1 MKKIKILHI
10 ITSIDNGGAENHLID
25 LILDQVK
32 IYDIYLIYFKGN
44 NYHANQLKKNNVNL
58 FKINFSNKNI
68 FSFCINFF
76 NVLKIFKK
84 VNPQIVHCHLWI
96 SEVYGIL
103 FKLFFNNRFSLIITK
118 HLDSLIFE
126 ASLGQKRFFSGFYVE
141 KIIIRYVDHLI
152 FISESVKN
160 YFINKFEI
168 NKKKYSIVKYG
179 INFKKFTKLN
189 YSKFCNLKKS
199 LAITKNTYVIGC
211 VARHVEQKNLNF
223 LLKAFSKFTNDN
235 SNIETKLIMIGKG
248 NLTSDLKNLAINL
261 GINNKIVWVSH
272 TNNVNLYFKLFNV
285 YCICSKYEG
294 FGLVLLEALA
304 FGLPIVA
311 TKSGSFPEIVINN
324 RNGYLVDQNNIDNF
338 SHRIKDSLRL
348 IKTNNFKKKQQN
360 YLNNNFSLK
369 KVFLNTDKIYK
380 LNIK

>member
-1 MKKIKILHI
+1 VKKIKILHI
-10 ITSIDNGGAENHLID
+10 ITSIDNGGAENHVVD

-44 NYHANQLKKNNVNL
+44 DYHANQLKKNNVIV
-58 FKINFSNKNI
+58 FKINFLK
-68 FSFCINFF
+68 INFF
-76 NVLKIFKK
+76 IFFINFIKVLKIFKK
-84 VNPQIVHCHLWI
+84 INPQIVHCHLWI
-96 SEVYGIL
+96 SEIYGML
-103 FKLFFNNRFSLIITK
+103 LKFFSNNYFSLIITK
-118 HLDSLIFE
+118 HLDSLILE
-126 ASLGQKRFFSGFYVE
+126 ASLGQKRFFSGFYIE
-141 KIIIRYVDHLI
+141 KIIIRYADHLI
-152 FISESVKN
+152 FISESVRN
-160 YFINKFEI
+160 YFISKFYI

-179 INFKKFTKLN
+179 INSKKFTKLN
-189 YSKFCNLKKS
+189 CNKFYNLKKS

-223 LLKAFSKFTNDN
+223 LLKAFAKFTNDN